1 MSAPCENQVNKV
13 WLLNSK
19 FTLERVMSVWDK
31 EPSKMASGL
40 KMGPRTELAS
50 QSPQQRVEKK
60 FSTLFTIIEE
70 LHSTCGAA
78 TSILTMHISEAA
90 GAELL
95 DKFQL

>member
-1 MSAPCENQVNKV
+1 
-13 WLLNSK
+13 
-19 FTLERVMSVWDK
+19 MSVWDK

-40 KMGPRTELAS
+40 KMGPRSELAS
-50 QSPQQRVEKK
+50 CLAKSWKK
-60 FSTLFTIIEE
+60 ILHAF
-70 LHSTCGAA
+70 HSTCGAA